1 MQIREPRELA
11 SGDRFT
17 IAGIEFVFKP
27 FTPAVVISEAD
38 AGGSLRMETI
48 DVGQMV
54 DRWDV
59 PTPAPGGSSATIGL
73 GSTGMLGAR
82 PGLDGP
88 ESRLSGLMAKPGT
101 GGKSAVAA
109 ALVDDGVAVG
119 AVARPRTPAAG
130 VVVPAGGAADP
141 LALAGQIVGLFSRV
155 AESLVQAKDRGELF
169 ESVVQVIH
177 GSIPADNVC
186 LCLLNEQGQA
196 MPVAVQRR
204 NADAATP
211 MTISRS
217 VTGEVLANNRAVLVT
232 DASASGSATLTDL
245 KIRSVLC
252 VPVYHNG
259 KTSGLIY
266 ADSLSIDQIFNKQH
280 LELLA
285 ALALLAAVGFEQFA
299 MREDAQRKRQMIDR
313 LGRYVEGP
321 VVDRLM
327 NMKHGDAPLEEMQA
341 EERELTVMFAD
352 VCGFTSMSEQMQ
364 PREVADVLNE
374 IFGKLTEAV
383 FRFQGTVDKFLGD
396 GILAFSAPRSSWKTT
411 P

>member
-1 MQIREPRELA
+1 
-11 SGDRFT
+11 
-17 IAGIEFVFKP
+17 
-27 FTPAVVISEAD
+27 
-38 AGGSLRMETI
+38 
-48 DVGQMV
+48 
-54 DRWDV
+54 
-59 PTPAPGGSSATIGL
+59 
-73 GSTGMLGAR
+73 
-82 PGLDGP
+82 
-88 ESRLSGLMAKPGT
+88 
-101 GGKSAVAA
+101 
-109 ALVDDGVAVG
+109 
-119 AVARPRTPAAG
+119 
-130 VVVPAGGAADP
+130 
-141 LALAGQIVGLFSRV
+141 
-155 AESLVQAKDRGELF
+155 AKDRNELF

-177 GSIPADNVC
+177 ASIPADNVC
-186 LCLLNEQGQA
+186 LCLLNDQGQA
-196 MPVAVQRR
+196 APVAVKRR
-204 NADAATP
+204 NGDAATP

-232 DASASGSATLTDL
+232 DASMSGSATLTDL

-266 ADSLSIDQIFNKQH
+266 ADSLSIDQTFNKQH

-285 ALALLAAVGFEQFA
+285 ALALLAAVGFDQFA

-352 VCGFTSMSEQMQ
+352 VCGFTSMSENMQ

-396 GILAFSAPRSSWKTT
+396 GILAFFGAPVELENHALNAVEAALQMQKEVEAYNTLHPERKPLRMRIGVNSGRAIVGDLGSPKRKEYTVIGDTVNVASRFESSVAKPGEVVVGELTYERIAALPFFEFTAIGPVPLKGKAEMLQPYKVEYVGDLMPQMRADSVPLSAAPTMERPRVPISLLMPRKQD
-411 P
+411 